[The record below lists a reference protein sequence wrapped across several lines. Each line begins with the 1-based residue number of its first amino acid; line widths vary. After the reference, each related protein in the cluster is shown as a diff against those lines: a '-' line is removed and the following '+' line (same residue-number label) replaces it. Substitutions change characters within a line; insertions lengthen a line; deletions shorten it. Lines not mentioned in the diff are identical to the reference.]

1 MLNIFKLNIERD
13 NKEVK
18 KHETYRE
25 ILNRIHN
32 KIITYSKKKM
42 TEIVYVIPNYLI
54 GLPTFNQIK
63 CAEYCVDKLRK
74 NGFIIIY
81 TYPNMLFISWNHIP
95 SKIKNPEVSY
105 IECQIEEDPYKD
117 YSVLVKKL
125 IKKPDTLKI
134 TY

>member
-1 MLNIFKLNIERD
+1 
-13 NKEVK
+13 
-18 KHETYRE
+18 
-25 ILNRIHN
+25 
-32 KIITYSKKKM
+32 M